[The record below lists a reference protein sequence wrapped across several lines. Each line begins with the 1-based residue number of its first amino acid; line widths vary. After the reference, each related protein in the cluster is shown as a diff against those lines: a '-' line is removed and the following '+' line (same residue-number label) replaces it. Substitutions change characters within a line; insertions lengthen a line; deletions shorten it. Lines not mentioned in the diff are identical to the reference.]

1 MSYRDTATK
10 LAHYRA
16 EIAELRKKMRD
27 AQSAIEPEEV
37 KDYTFRSARG
47 AMRLSD
53 LFGDKDTLFV
63 IHNMGAAC
71 RHCTLWADGFN
82 GVYDH
87 LADRG
92 AFVVASPDAPE
103 KQTEFAASRGWRF
116 PMVSVEGTSFAQDMG
131 YWRDGPLP
139 GVSVFKRRGG
149 KILRVADT
157 SFSSG
162 DDFCIVWHFLNLIP
176 EGGGAWQPKY
186 NYGT

>member
-10 LAHYRA
+10 LAQYRA

-53 LFGDKDTLFV
+53 LFSDK
-63 IHNMGAAC
+63 
-71 RHCTLWADGFN
+71 
-82 GVYDH
+82 
-87 LADRG
+87 
-92 AFVVASPDAPE
+92 
-103 KQTEFAASRGWRF
+103 
-116 PMVSVEGTSFAQDMG
+116 G
-131 YWRDGPLP
+131 YWRDGPRP

>member
-1 MSYRDTATK
+1 
-10 LAHYRA
+10 
-16 EIAELRKKMRD
+16 MRD

-53 LFGDKDTLFV
+53 LFGDKE
-63 IHNMGAAC
+63 C
-71 RHCTLWADGFN
+71 RHCTLWADAFN
-82 GVYDH
+82 GVCDH
-87 LADRG
+87 LADRA

-103 KQTEFAASRGWRF
+103 RQTEFAASWDWRF

-131 YWRDGPLP
+131 YWRDGPLS